1 VNNATTAA
9 AATAP
14 PSAPPSPLVRAGRAF
29 KKLTLPEYGYC
40 PRCRREVKL
49 PELPGRGRVPLCP
62 YCGGPLRVLSS
73 LRRRRLQRALPAA
86 LPALEEAGSYATH
99 YFCANCKKWVRH
111 GNELRDSLGRP
122 LCPACL
128 HVLRSRRRRPKR
140 ERGWEP

>member
-1 VNNATTAA
+1 VNNATAAATAA

-14 PSAPPSPLVRAGRAF
+14 TPSVRAGRAF

-62 YCGGPLRVLSS
+62 YCGGPLRVLPS

-86 LPALEEAGSYATH
+86 PALEEAGSYATH
-99 YFCANCKKWVRH
+99 YYCANCKKWVPH

-122 LCPACL
+122 LCPVCL
-128 HVLRSRRRRPKR
+128 RPLRARRRRPKR
-140 ERGWEP
+140 ERGWGT